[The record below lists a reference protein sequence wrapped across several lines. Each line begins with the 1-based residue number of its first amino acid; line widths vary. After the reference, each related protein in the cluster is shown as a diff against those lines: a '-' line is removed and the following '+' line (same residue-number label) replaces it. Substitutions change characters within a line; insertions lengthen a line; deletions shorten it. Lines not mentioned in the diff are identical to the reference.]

1 MTSMQYQGATTRVRS
16 LKLALDKMWNRR
28 SELVLTRGRKS
39 PTNAF
44 HGASD
49 CLCRFHANVLTPITR
64 VLSLKLPVF
73 GTVYFNEIRSLQER
87 FLHHKYVQL
96 QSQVYIVRKMKSY
109 RHDCLFCK
117 KLKIQWSFTHILEP
131 PELRKHKQSPL
142 LPSVIPTP
150 MCT

>member
-49 CLCRFHANVLTPITR
+49 CLCRFHAKISTPILR
-64 VLSLKLPVF
+64 VHSIKPLVFRNSLF
-73 GTVYFNEIRSLQER
+73 
-87 FLHHKYVQL
+87 
-96 QSQVYIVRKMKSY
+96 
-109 RHDCLFCK
+109 
-117 KLKIQWSFTHILEP
+117 
-131 PELRKHKQSPL
+131 
-142 LPSVIPTP
+142 
-150 MCT
+150 